1 MGNAGVPP
9 IRVLKR
15 SADNAIIGCNEV
27 LDVSVAHLR
36 CNASFIK
43 GLTHTGELFLKRHKP
58 TIRTGELTVIL
69 NARGNALSIS
79 DHYLLH
85 VSDNE
90 VLDLVIGDVEG
101 SLHQRP
107 TATKAS
113 EHDVFNSIFS
123 LTKNV
128 VDCLVNTPSKGLR
141 IGVRFFKAIHPVLT
155 PLNKL
160 IVLAEVSRQDAAKLF
175 GALLNCPSVEEAR
188 EVAPLS
194 CVAEFNHLLKA
205 SDSSARFLKGA
216 RQSAERLLH
225 SGSKLQ
231 VVMQSS
237 EFINGSS
244 RVKLIEHFVKA
255 LLSLT
260 KHLNL
265 SADVITQSDLR
276 LAQASLR
283 KLRVKV
289 VESALLLGNEV
300 SDVVGLARHPL
311 SVAADN
317 PLNRALKISDVG
329 LSPVKTF
336 FKEVTRIEEANFFKL
351 PLPPSEELLD
361 RLNRLHLMRCHLL
374 IGNLVNVEPTDVV
387 IPFLG

>member
-1 MGNAGVPP
+1 M
-9 IRVLKR
+9 
-15 SADNAIIGCNEV
+15 
-27 LDVSVAHLR
+27 
-36 CNASFIK
+36 
-43 GLTHTGELFLKRHKP
+43 
-58 TIRTGELTVIL
+58 
-69 NARGNALSIS
+69 
-79 DHYLLH
+79 
-85 VSDNE
+85 
-90 VLDLVIGDVEG
+90 
-101 SLHQRP
+101 
-107 TATKAS
+107 
-113 EHDVFNSIFS
+113 
-123 LTKNV
+123 
-128 VDCLVNTPSKGLR
+128 
-141 IGVRFFKAIHPVLT
+141 
-155 PLNKL
+155 
-160 IVLAEVSRQDAAKLF
+160 
-175 GALLNCPSVEEAR
+175 
-188 EVAPLS
+188 
-194 CVAEFNHLLKA
+194 
-205 SDSSARFLKGA
+205 KGA

-237 EFINGSS
+237 EFINGSG

-276 LAQASLR
+276 LAQTSLR